1 MSDLVWL
8 LLLLLGGVA
17 FSVAWVLLTR
27 RPRYECP
34 PDKAV
39 VLTVRRH
46 SDALPALVRLLT
58 AGIDA
63 EVVEET
69 GGSFLRRVAYRFF
82 LGGNRDRV
90 GGPWYVVVSRDAEP
104 AARACLAATKD
115 ASILARDIGP
125 KGEDMPDDPSGAD
138 IGPSR

>member
-1 MSDLVWL
+1 VGAAVRAPEAALPLPARAVARPLEL
-8 LLLLLGGVA
+8 LAG
-17 FSVAWVLLTR
+17 
-27 RPRYECP
+27 CP

-46 SDALPALVRLLT
+46 GDALPALARLLT

-82 LGGNRDRV
+82 LGGHGDRV
-90 GGPWYVVVSRDAEP
+90 GGPWYVVVSREAEP
-104 AARACLAATKD
+104 AARACLAAPPESPRRPAGVD
-115 ASILARDIGP
+115 RG
-125 KGEDMPDDPSGAD
+125 
-138 IGPSR
+138 

>member
-1 MSDLVWL
+1 MSDLAWL

-27 RPRYECP
+27 RPPYECP
-34 PDKAV
+34 PDKAI

-46 SDALPALVRLLT
+46 GDALPALARLLT

-82 LGGNRDRV
+82 LGGYRDRV
-90 GGPWYVVVSRDAEP
+90 GGPWYVVVSREAEP
-104 AARACLAATKD
+104 AARACLAAPPE
-115 ASILARDIGP
+115 SPLRP
-125 KGEDMPDDPSGAD
+125 EGAEP
-138 IGPSR
+138 G

>member
-1 MSDLVWL
+1 MSDLAWL
-8 LLLLLGGVA
+8 LLLLLGGIT

-27 RPRYECP
+27 RPPYECP
-34 PDKAV
+34 PDKAI

-46 SDALPALVRLLT
+46 GDALPALARLLT

-90 GGPWYVVVSRDAEP
+90 GGPWYVVVSQEAEP
-104 AARACLAATKD
+104 AARACLAAPPE
-115 ASILARDIGP
+115 SRLR
-125 KGEDMPDDPSGAD
+125 PDGAEP
-138 IGPSR
+138 G